1 MLRKTSAAAAVI
13 GFAIAGSALFGGAA
27 LADDGK
33 KDDKRQDPSVSFT
46 GGAGGAGG
54 DVAQECKQDAT
65 AFNIFE
71 ASHFKAGDVS
81 QTATA
86 TNNCTATGGAGGAGG
101 AGATY

>member
-13 GFAIAGSALFGGAA
+13 GFAIAGSALFGGVA

-54 DVAQECKQDAT
+54 DVRQECEQSAT
-65 AFNIFE
+65 AFNILD
-71 ASHFKAGDVS
+71 HVKADDVT

-86 TNNCTATGGAGGAGG
+86 TNTCTATGGAGGAGG